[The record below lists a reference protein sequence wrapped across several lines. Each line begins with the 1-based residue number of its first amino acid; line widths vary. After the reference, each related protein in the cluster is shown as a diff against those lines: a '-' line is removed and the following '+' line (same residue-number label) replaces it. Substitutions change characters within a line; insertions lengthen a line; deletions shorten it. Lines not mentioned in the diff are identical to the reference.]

1 MCQLIC
7 IEYVCIR
14 AWGAATEGADRPNA
28 AQMPGGAA
36 LHCSAGRTQGSRTR
50 GPLYNCST
58 VFVLYWA
65 VSESMIWAI
74 GIHINNNIWEPVYVR
89 YFLI

>member
-58 VFVLYWA
+58 GRRLLPC
-65 VSESMIWAI
+65 SAI
-74 GIHINNNIWEPVYVR
+74 DLTLSLFMFTDIHLIL
-89 YFLI
+89 FLS